1 MAIHLYDGILPVNSQ
16 QEGVL
21 VTMEVIF
28 SWRRQLNNQTN
39 IYMRETGSTQY
50 DDRNYSIHEQRK
62 IIEKINK
69 WTEPMGQYQKV

>member
-1 MAIHLYDGILPVNSQ
+1 
-16 QEGVL
+16 
-21 VTMEVIF
+21 MEITENRV
-28 SWRRQLNNQTN
+28 SEL
-39 IYMRETGSTQY
+39 E